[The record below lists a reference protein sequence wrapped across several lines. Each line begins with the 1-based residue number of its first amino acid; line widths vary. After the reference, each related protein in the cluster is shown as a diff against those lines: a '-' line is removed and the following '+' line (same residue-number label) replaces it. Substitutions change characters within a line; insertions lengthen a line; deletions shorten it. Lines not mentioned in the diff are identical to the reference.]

1 MLREDEVGG
10 SLGTP
15 NQVSPT
21 RTAQPRLTTST
32 RNAQVKHDAESL
44 WGNSTS
50 VSEFILLGFSSQPK
64 TQLLLFLLFLTIY
77 LVTLFGNSL
86 LITLVG
92 SDSRL
97 HTPMYFFLAN
107 LSFLDISYT
116 TTTVPQMLVHLLST
130 KKSISYGCC
139 VAQMYIFL
147 SLGIT
152 ECILYAVMAYDR
164 YVAIC
169 HPLHY
174 TIIMNGSVCV
184 KMATSSW
191 ACGFFFAMM
200 HTGFTMHLPYCGPNE
215 INHFFCEVPAILEL
229 ACADIQ
235 VNELVDFVLG
245 VILLMTPLSL
255 ILISYA
261 FILAAILRISSAEG
275 KIKAF
280 STCTS
285 HITVVTLF
293 YGAAMFMYMRP
304 ASSYSPERDKKFSLF
319 YNVVSALLNPLI
331 YSLRNKEVKG
341 AVLKMMGRTDH

>member
-1 MLREDEVGG
+1 MKMANDE
-10 SLGTP
+10 
-15 NQVSPT
+15 
-21 RTAQPRLTTST
+21 
-32 RNAQVKHDAESL
+32 ESH
-44 WGNSTS
+44 WANTTS
-50 VSEFILLGFSSQPK
+50 VSEFILLGFSSHPK
-64 TQLLLFLLFLTIY
+64 MQLLLFVLFLAIY
-77 LVTLFGNSL
+77 LATLFGNSL
-86 LITLVG
+86 LIALVKT
-92 SDSRL
+92 DSRL

-130 KKSISYGCC
+130 KRSISYVAC

-147 SLGIT
+147 CLGII

-169 HPLHY
+169 HPLRY
-174 TIIMNGSVCV
+174 TVIMNRSVCI
-184 KMATSSW
+184 KMVIGIW
-191 ACGFFFAMM
+191 VCGLFF
-200 HTGFTMHLPYCGPNE
+200 TTLIVSFTTRLPYCNLNE
-215 INHFFCEVPAILEL
+215 INHFFCEVPAILKL
-229 ACADIQ
+229 ACADTHLA
-235 VNELVDFVLG
+235 ELVIFVVA
-245 VILLMTPLSL
+245 VIVLLTPLSL
-255 ILISYA
+255 ILISYV
-261 FILAAILRISSAEG
+261 FILEAILRISSGEG
-275 KIKAF
+275 RFKTF

-341 AVLKMMGRTDH
+341 AVLKMTGCGKPGAWHSSHIMA